1 MKRQF
6 LALTALALC
15 GAVAFA
21 QGGFGGRGQ
30 GGGRG
35 EGGER
40 REGGF
45 GGPGGFGGGR
55 GMRMNPVMKALDKD
69 GNGELSAAEIA
80 GAAAALKTLDKN
92 KDGKLTEDELRPPMP
107 MGGFGGERGGMMG
120 GPPDPSQL
128 VNMLMANDKNR
139 DGKLSKAELPERM
152 QGIMARADT
161 NKDGSLS
168 KEELTKF
175 ASTMGGPGGPM
186 PGGPGGPPR

>member
-21 QGGFGGRGQ
+21 QGGFGGRG
-30 GGGRG
+30 G
-35 EGGER
+35 
-40 REGGF
+40 
-45 GGPGGFGGGR
+45 
-55 GMRMNPVMKALDKD
+55 GMRMNPLMKAIDKD

-107 MGGFGGERGGMMG
+107 QGGFGGPGGPGGERGERGGMMG
-120 GPPDPSQL
+120 GPPDPAQMVS
-128 VNMLMANDKNR
+128 MLMANDKNK
-139 DGKLSKAELPERM
+139 DGKLSKDELPERM
-152 QGIMARADT
+152 QGIIARADT
-161 NKDGSLS
+161 NKDGKLS
-168 KEELTKF
+168 KDELTKF
-175 ASTMGGPGGPM
+175 ASSMGG